1 MQLIDTPPLIQSFG
15 EKVLISNLFFYLCI
29 MDIVDLREYVI
40 SLPSVEECQPFG
52 DDTLVYKVGGR
63 MFLCCVLEYAERIA
77 VKCNPDRAIA
87 LRDKYLSAIT
97 PAWHFNK
104 RHWNDIYFE
113 QLPREVVEREIRHS
127 YLTVIRENVT
137 PKALRE
143 ELLAVAHEAQIK
155 ESEEDIY

>member
-1 MQLIDTPPLIQSFG
+1 
-15 EKVLISNLFFYLCI
+15 
-29 MDIVDLREYVI
+29 MDIIYLREFVL
-40 SLPSVEECQPFG
+40 SLPLVEECQPFG
-52 DDTLVYKVGGR
+52 DDAVVYKVGGR
-63 MFLCCVLEYAERIA
+63 MFACCVLEHSERIA

-87 LRDKYLSAIT
+87 LRDEHLSAIT

-113 QLPREVVEREIRHS
+113 RLPRQIVEREIRHS

-143 ELLAVAHEAQIK
+143 EIMEVARQAQI
-155 ESEEDIY
+155 EDAEAIE

>member
-1 MQLIDTPPLIQSFG
+1 
-15 EKVLISNLFFYLCI
+15 
-29 MDIVDLREYVI
+29 MDIVDLRAYVL
-40 SLPSVEECQPFG
+40 SLPLVEECQPFG
-52 DDTLVYKVGGR
+52 DDAVVYKVGGR
-63 MFLCCVLEYAERIA
+63 MFLCCVLEHAERIA

-87 LRDKYLSAIT
+87 LRDTYLEAIT

-113 QLPREVVEREIRHS
+113 RLPREVVEGEIRHS

-143 ELLAVAHEAQIK
+143 EIMAVVRAAQI
-155 ESEEDIY
+155 EDVQPIE

>member
-1 MQLIDTPPLIQSFG
+1 
-15 EKVLISNLFFYLCI
+15 
-29 MDIVDLREYVI
+29 MDIIDLREFVL
-40 SLPSVEECQPFG
+40 SLPLVEECQPFG
-52 DDTLVYKVGGR
+52 DDAVVYKVGGR
-63 MFLCCVLEYAERIA
+63 MFACCVLKHAERIA

-87 LRDKYLSAIT
+87 LRDEHLSAIT

-113 QLPREVVEREIRHS
+113 RLPRQIVEREIRHS

-143 ELLAVAHEAQIK
+143 EIMEVARQAQI
-155 ESEEDIY
+155 EDAEAIE

>member
-1 MQLIDTPPLIQSFG
+1 
-15 EKVLISNLFFYLCI
+15 
-29 MDIVDLREYVI
+29 MDIIDLREFVL
-40 SLPSVEECQPFG
+40 SLPLVEECQPFG
-52 DDTLVYKVGGR
+52 DDAVVYKVGGR
-63 MFLCCVLEYAERIA
+63 MFACCVLEHAERIA

-87 LRDKYLSAIT
+87 LRDEHLSAIT

-113 QLPREVVEREIRHS
+113 RLPRQIVEREIRHS

-143 ELLAVAHEAQIK
+143 EIVEVARQAQI
-155 ESEEDIY
+155 EDAEAIE

>member
-1 MQLIDTPPLIQSFG
+1 
-15 EKVLISNLFFYLCI
+15 
-29 MDIVDLREYVI
+29 MDIIDLRKYI
-40 SLPSVEECQPFG
+40 LSLPLVEECQPFG
-52 DDTLVYKVGGR
+52 DDTVVYKVGGK

-77 VKCNPDRAIA
+77 VKCNPDRAIV

-104 RHWNDIYFE
+104 KHWNDIYFE

-143 ELLAVAHEAQIK
+143 EIMAVVREMQIK
-155 ESEEDIY
+155 DAETVE

>member
-1 MQLIDTPPLIQSFG
+1 MWFSIFFVPLS
-15 EKVLISNLFFYLCI
+15 
-29 MDIVDLREYVI
+29 MDIIDLRSFVI
-40 SLPSVEECQPFG
+40 SLPLVEECQPFG
-52 DDTLVYKVGGR
+52 DDTVVYKVGGK

-87 LRDKYLSAIT
+87 LRDQYLSAIT

-104 RHWNDIYFE
+104 KHWNDIYFE

-143 ELLAVAHEAQIK
+143 EILAIVREAQI
-155 ESEEDIY
+155 EDAEMVE

>member
-1 MQLIDTPPLIQSFG
+1 
-15 EKVLISNLFFYLCI
+15 
-29 MDIVDLREYVI
+29 MDIIDLREFIV
-40 SLPSVEECQPFG
+40 SLPLVEECQPFG
-52 DDTLVYKVGGR
+52 DDAVVYKVGRR
-63 MFLCCVLEYAERIA
+63 MFACCVLEHAERIA

-87 LRDKYLSAIT
+87 LRDEHLSAIT

-113 QLPREVVEREIRHS
+113 RLPRQIVEREIRHS

-143 ELLAVAHEAQIK
+143 EIMEVARQAQI
-155 ESEEDIY
+155 EDAEEIE

>member
-1 MQLIDTPPLIQSFG
+1 
-15 EKVLISNLFFYLCI
+15 
-29 MDIVDLREYVI
+29 MDIIDLRRYI
-40 SLPSVEECQPFG
+40 LSLPLVEECQPFG
-52 DDTLVYKVGGR
+52 DDTVVYKVGGK

-87 LRDKYLSAIT
+87 LRDQYLSAIT

-127 YLTVIRENVT
+127 YLTVIHENVT
-137 PKALRE
+137 PKALRNE
-143 ELLAVAHEAQIK
+143 IMAVVREYRI
-155 ESEEDIY
+155 EDAETIE